1 MNEKVSGKI
10 SLYGVSKVH
19 QHRDYITPEIFDII
33 HENYTDQGQVM
44 LLLVSFLGD
53 HFCLKVDGLQKMVD
67 DMGHPKFID
76 NAPSFSATNVS
87 QQYLAPVKEDSAVTF
102 ITDIDG
108 ATKTDYQSETE
119 FLGNL
124 FYIATEQLIQVID
137 RLELHPTDTLVQVL
151 FFLPVMA
158 NGHLFAEKVV
168 GPAQSWFDLNYGN
181 IDIVSV
187 IDVNLTKSSLV
198 N

>member
-1 MNEKVSGKI
+1 MSERI
-10 SLYGVSKVH
+10 SLYSVSKVH
-19 QHRDYITPEIFDII
+19 VHQDYITPEIFDIV
-33 HENYTDQGQVM
+33 HDNYDDQGQVV

-53 HFCLKVDGLQKMVD
+53 RFALKTDGLQKMVD
-67 DMGHPKFID
+67 DMRLPKFIE
-76 NAPSFSATNVS
+76 NSPIFSAADIS
-87 QQYLAPVKEDSAVTF
+87 QQYLAPLKENPAVTF
-102 ITDIDG
+102 ITHLDG

-124 FYIATEQLIQVID
+124 FYIATEQIIQAID
-137 RLELHPTDTLVQVL
+137 KLNYPPNDTLIQVL
-151 FFLPVMA
+151 FFIPVMA
-158 NGHLFAEKVV
+158 NGHLFAEKVI